1 MPVLLFGNLAAGMIV
16 VAFNAENAIED
27 VQLMNQPVRLLM
39 LALLFAPVGVQAGSG
54 HGGGLPPGLQKKVER
69 GESLPPGWE
78 KKLHR
83 GDRFPSD
90 YYRYGV
96 IDRVDDRYDRIRLED
111 RIYLVIRN
119 TREIVDIL
127 RE

>member
-1 MPVLLFGNLAAGMIV
+1 
-16 VAFNAENAIED
+16 
-27 VQLMNQPVRLLM
+27 MNQPVRLLM
-39 LALLFAPVGVQAGSG
+39 FAPVGVQAGSA
-54 HGGGLPPGLQKKVER
+54 HRDGLPPGLQKKVER

-83 GDRFPSD
+83 GDRFPAD

-111 RIYLVIRN
+111 RIYVVIRN

-127 RE
+127 RN